1 MLFDWLK
8 KRNVKKD
15 IIETDKDKELFVQME
30 AAYGEQRALNIVKQ
44 VKEFKDRNPGKTFSF
59 IFDELGNFLAI
70 DKSKDKEE

>member
-30 AAYGEQRALNIVKQ
+30 AAYGEQRALEIVKK
-44 VKEFKDRNPGKTFSF
+44 VKDFKEQHKGKTFSF
-59 IFDELGNFLAI
+59 LFDELGNFIAL
-70 DKSKDKEE
+70 DKSKDKED